1 MEDDTEEV
9 DIDMEEHWF
18 SILEGLPDPLLSNIS
33 SYLPGD
39 GILLAVALTA
49 SASSWEN
56 FQHTN
61 TTNNTQNIL
70 SQASKAVLCVYHT
83 DTGDWRKKF
92 EDIDFGLMNQYAGS
106 TPGHNRLNDIDLK
119 AILICID
126 AHNNLKS
133 LILTGCVSISGR
145 GLLPSLCGSTVLQRI
160 DLSLVSGVYE
170 SNNHGAENILSE
182 ACVLSVLRSIMLKGR
197 QSSLKH
203 IQLPL
208 KWRNEMSDELT
219 LFLVEYNVFLD
230 STYGSLICQ
239 HEWKEEGIDKRC
251 ECVNGMG
258 MHLWDE
264 RYGIQTATCYDCLK
278 HFCTESEVCDA
289 RNPIDY
295 CPLCQKV
302 SNAILFFWSTF
313 KPLTHFPFQ
322 FFFTVSL

>member
-1 MEDDTEEV
+1 MEDNNMEDV
-9 DIDMEEHWF
+9 VDMEDKQQDQR
-18 SILEGLPDPLLSNIS
+18 SILEELHDSLLSEIS
-33 SYLPGD
+33 SYLPGG

-49 SASSWEN
+49 SPSSWKK
-56 FQHTN
+56 FQYTN
-61 TTNNTQNIL
+61 TKNIQNIL
-70 SQASKAVLCVYHT
+70 SQASKAVLSVHHA
-83 DTGDWRKKF
+83 DDWRWRKKF
-92 EDIDFGLMNQYAGS
+92 EVIDFGLMNQYAGS
-106 TPGHNRLNDIDLK
+106 APGHAQNRLNDIDLK

-133 LILTGCVSISGR
+133 LILTGCVTISGR

-182 ACVLSVLRSIMLKGR
+182 AYVLSVLRSIMSKGR

-219 LFLVEYNVFLD
+219 LFLLEYNVFLD

-258 MHLWDE
+258 MHFIPWDE

-289 RNPIDY
+289 RDPIDY

-302 SNAILFFWSTF
+302 SNAILFFWST
-313 KPLTHFPFQ
+313 
-322 FFFTVSL
+322 

>member
-70 SQASKAVLCVYHT
+70 SQASKAVLGVYHT

-160 DLSLVSGVYE
+160 DLSLVSEKYE
-170 SNNHGAENILSE
+170 SNNQGAENVLSE
-182 ACVLSVLRSIMLKGR
+182 ADVLPVLRSIILKGE

-208 KWRNEMSDELT
+208 KWRNGRSTRLT
-219 LFLVEYNVFLD
+219 TFLD
-230 STYGSLICQ
+230 EYHYTRL
-239 HEWKEEGIDKRC
+239 D
-251 ECVNGMG
+251 
-258 MHLWDE
+258 
-264 RYGIQTATCYDCLK
+264 
-278 HFCTESEVCDA
+278 
-289 RNPIDY
+289 
-295 CPLCQKV
+295 
-302 SNAILFFWSTF
+302 
-313 KPLTHFPFQ
+313 
-322 FFFTVSL
+322 